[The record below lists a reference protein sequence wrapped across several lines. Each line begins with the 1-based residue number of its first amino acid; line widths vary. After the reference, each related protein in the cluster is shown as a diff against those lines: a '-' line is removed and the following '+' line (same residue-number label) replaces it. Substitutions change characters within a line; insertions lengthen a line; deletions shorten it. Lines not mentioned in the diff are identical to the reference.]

1 MTLSALK
8 KLWLVAG
15 NIELHYNPPKVG
27 KKTLDWRIISGY
39 IIAIAG
45 QSVKNRS

>member
-1 MTLSALK
+1 
-8 KLWLVAG
+8 VAG

-27 KKTLDWRIISGY
+27 KKTLGWRIISGY
-39 IIAIAG
+39 ITAIAG